1 MVDIHGG
8 ALPLYVGFQDLGL
21 KQSSMIWP
29 SFPLEVLDHFLLKMI
44 RMVLKGNDIKT
55 TKEIMELLGR

>member
-1 MVDIHGG
+1 MVDIHGERYPYML
-8 ALPLYVGFQDLGL
+8 AFKVLASKKL
-21 KQSSMIWP
+21 P
-29 SFPLEVLDHFLLKMI
+29 SFPMEVLDHFLLKMI